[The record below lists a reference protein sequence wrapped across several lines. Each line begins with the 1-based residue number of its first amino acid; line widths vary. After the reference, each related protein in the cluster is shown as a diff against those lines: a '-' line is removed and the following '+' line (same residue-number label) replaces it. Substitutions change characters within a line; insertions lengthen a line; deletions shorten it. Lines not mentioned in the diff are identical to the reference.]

1 MLKIHQVFI
10 SKFLLLFIGVFLGS
24 IFISYISL
32 KSIVVNHNT
41 NHLQSA
47 IELLELE
54 LDRVQN
60 LDTFAKK
67 VHEVTDLRLTF
78 IATDGLVLAESNRQ
92 KEEMDNHLAREEIR
106 NIGDQKY
113 GVSIR
118 YSKSVNEDFLY
129 VVKLSSYKNKKIYT
143 RLAMGLDQVMSDFYS
158 LWSRLIFVFL
168 FIIAIAFYFTKS
180 MSDRILYDI
189 KQITAYLDEVSNKNY
204 KAILKT
210 RYFFEFLQ
218 ISLILKNLVKKLSN
232 RDKKKRK
239 YTAKLR
245 LINKQRNDILSAISH
260 EFKNP
265 IASIMGYAQTLLED
279 DNIKPEIRQKFLG
292 KINANGEKISQMLDR
307 LALSVK
313 LENNDLDIIFSEFDI
328 YALCN
333 EVILNLKSK
342 YKEREISLR
351 GEPKLV
357 NADKT
362 MIELVLINLIDNALK
377 YSQDDVS
384 VEIQGEKIFVRDKG
398 IGIKEEHLEQ
408 ISQKFYRV
416 DKNTW
421 DNSMGIGLAMV
432 SYILK
437 AHHSSL
443 EIDSEFAKGSTF
455 GFSIASIIKK

>member
-10 SKFLLLFIGVFLGS
+10 TKFLLLFVGVFLGS
-24 IFISYISL
+24 VLISYISL
-32 KSIVVNHNT
+32 KSIIINHNK
-41 NHLQSA
+41 NHLINA

-54 LDRVQN
+54 LESVKD
-60 LDTFAKK
+60 LDAFAHKAK
-67 VHEVTDLRLTF
+67 ATTGLRFTF
-78 IATDGLVLAESNRQ
+78 IDKEGLVLAESDMQ
-92 KEEMDNHLAREEIR
+92 KEEMDNHLQREEIQ
-106 NIGDQKY
+106 GALEETFFSS
-113 GVSIR
+113 VR
-118 YSKSVNEDFLY
+118 YSHSVNSDFLY
-129 VVKLSSYKNKKIYT
+129 VAKESSYHNKPIYI
-143 RLAMGLDQVMSDFYS
+143 RLAMSLSQVMSDFYS

-168 FIIAIAFYFTKS
+168 IIIAIAFYFTKA
-180 MSDRILYDI
+180 MSNRILYDI
-189 KQITAYLDEVSNKNY
+189 KQITNYLDEVSNKNY

-210 RYFFEFLQ
+210 KYFFEFLQ

-265 IASIMGYAQTLLED
+265 VASIMGYAQTLLED
-279 DNIKPEIRQKFLG
+279 DAIKPEIRQKFLK

-313 LENNDLDIIFSEFDI
+313 LENNDLELNFSTFDL
-328 YALCN
+328 YALSH
-333 EVILNLKSK
+333 EVLTNLKSK
-342 YKEREISLR
+342 YKDREIELT
-351 GEPKLV
+351 GQK
-357 NADKT
+357 NMIYADKT

-377 YSQDDVS
+377 YSQDDVR
-384 VEIQGEKIFVRDKG
+384 VEIQEDRIMVQDKG
-398 IGIKEEHLEQ
+398 IGIKQEHLEQ
-408 ISQKFYRV
+408 VTQKFYRV

-443 EIDSEFAKGSTF
+443 EIDSEFTKGSTF
-455 GFSIASIIKK
+455 SFSIHSMRKK

>member
-1 MLKIHQVFI
+1 MGTL
-10 SKFLLLFIGVFLGS
+10 
-24 IFISYISL
+24 
-32 KSIVVNHNT
+32 
-41 NHLQSA
+41 
-47 IELLELE
+47 ELIELE

-60 LDTFAKK
+60 LDIFAKK
-67 VHEVTDLRLTF
+67 VHEVTGLRLTF
-78 IATDGLVLAESNRQ
+78 IAKDGLVLAESNRE
-92 KEEMDNHLAREEIR
+92 KEEMDNHLLREEIR
-106 NIGDQKY
+106 NIKDQNH

-118 YSKSVNEDFLY
+118 YSKSVKEDFLY
-129 VVKLSSYKNKKIYT
+129 VATHSSYQDKIIYT
-143 RLAMGLDQVMSDFYS
+143 RLAMSLEQVMSDFYS

-168 FIIAIAFYFTKS
+168 FIIAIAFYFTKA

-189 KQITAYLDEVSNKNY
+189 KQITCYLDEVSNKNY

-210 RYFFEFLQ
+210 KYFFEFLQ

-279 DNIKPEIRQKFLG
+279 DKIKPEIRQKFLS

-313 LENNDLDIIFSEFDI
+313 LENNDLDLKFSNFDL
-328 YALCN
+328 YALCV
-333 EVILNLKSK
+333 EVIANLKSK
-342 YKEREISLR
+342 YKEREITLS
-351 GEPKLV
+351 GEKTLV

-377 YSQDDVS
+377 YSQEDVR
-384 VEIQGEKIFVRDKG
+384 VEIQADKIVVKDKG
-398 IGIKEEHLEQ
+398 IGIKQEHLEQ
-408 ISQKFYRV
+408 VTHKFYRV

-443 EIDSEFAKGSTF
+443 EIDSEFTKGSTF
-455 GFSIASIIKK
+455 SFSIDSMVKK

>member
-1 MLKIHQVFI
+1 M
-10 SKFLLLFIGVFLGS
+10 GVFLGS
-24 IFISYISL
+24 VLISYISL
-32 KSIVVNHNT
+32 KSIIINHNK
-41 NHLQSA
+41 NHLIHA

-54 LDRVQN
+54 LNSVED
-60 LDTFAKK
+60 LDTFAQRAKD
-67 VHEVTDLRLTF
+67 VTGLRFTF
-78 IATDGLVLAESNRQ
+78 IDKNGLVLAESDMQ
-92 KEEMDNHLAREEIR
+92 KEEMDNHLLREEVQGTLEER
-106 NIGDQKY
+106 FSSS
-113 GVSIR
+113 VR
-118 YSKSVNEDFLY
+118 YSDSVNSDFLY
-129 VVKLSSYKNKKIYT
+129 VAKESSYRQKPIYI
-143 RLAMGLDQVMSDFYS
+143 RLAISLSQVMSDFYS

-168 FIIAIAFYFTKS
+168 FIIAIAFYFTKA
-180 MSDRILYDI
+180 MSNRILYDI
-189 KQITAYLDEVSNKNY
+189 KQITSYLDEVSNKNY

-210 RYFFEFLQ
+210 KYFFEFLQ

-279 DNIKPEIRQKFLG
+279 DNIKPEIRQKFLS

-313 LENNDLDIIFSEFDI
+313 LENNDLDLKFSDFDL

-333 EVILNLKSK
+333 EVITNLKSK
-342 YKEREISLR
+342 YKDREI
-351 GEPKLV
+351 KLIGNKSV
-357 NADKT
+357 IHADKT
-362 MIELVLINLIDNALK
+362 MLELVLINLIDNALK
-377 YSQDDVS
+377 YSQEDVT
-384 VEIQGEKIFVRDKG
+384 VEIQEEKIMVRDKG
-398 IGIKEEHLEQ
+398 IGIKAEHLEQ
-408 ISQKFYRV
+408 VTHKFYRV

-443 EIDSEFAKGSTF
+443 EIDSEFTKGSTF
-455 GFSIASIIKK
+455 SFSIVAMIKK

>member
-10 SKFLLLFIGVFLGS
+10 TKFLLLFVGVFLGS
-24 IFISYISL
+24 VLISYIAL
-32 KSIVVNHNT
+32 KSIVINHNT
-41 NHLQSA
+41 NHLKSA
-47 IELLELE
+47 IELIELE

-60 LDTFAKK
+60 LDIFAKK
-67 VHEVTDLRLTF
+67 VHEVSNLRLTF
-78 IATDGLVLAESNRQ
+78 IDTKGLVLAESNRE
-92 KEEMDNHLAREEIR
+92 KEEMDNHLLREEIL
-106 NIGDQKY
+106 NIKDQKY
-113 GVSIR
+113 GTSIR
-118 YSKSVNEDFLY
+118 YSNSVHEDFLY
-129 VVKLSSYKNKKIYT
+129 VVKLSSHKDQKIYL
-143 RLAMGLDQVMSDFYS
+143 RLAMSLEQVMSDFYS

-168 FIIAIAFYFTKS
+168 FIVAIALYFTKA
-180 MSDRILYDI
+180 MSNRILYDI
-189 KQITAYLDEVSNKNY
+189 KQITSYLDEVSNKNY

-210 RYFFEFLQ
+210 KYFFEFLQ

-279 DNIKPEIRQKFLG
+279 DNIKPEIRQKFLS

-313 LENNDLDIIFSEFDI
+313 LENNDLDLKFSDFDL

-333 EVILNLKSK
+333 EVITNLKSK
-342 YKEREISLR
+342 YKDREIELIGKKSMIH
-351 GEPKLV
+351 
-357 NADKT
+357 ADKT

-377 YSQDDVS
+377 YSQEDVK
-384 VEIQGEKIFVRDKG
+384 VEIQEEKIMVRDKG
-398 IGIKEEHLEQ
+398 IGIKTEHLEQ
-408 ISQKFYRV
+408 VTHKFYRV

-437 AHHSSL
+437 AHHTSL
-443 EIDSEFAKGSTF
+443 EIDSEFTKGSTF
-455 GFSIASIIKK
+455 SFSISSMRKK